1 MPTGFECYNDNGR
14 VQVNSE
20 SFLYSY
26 VKKGTHSCATNAQT
40 GFTTIRSRLDITDFA
55 TAGVV
60 AFRPQT
66 TGLGVFVYQVENVG
80 STRRFYIM
88 SQGTTSLNIDWW
100 YFDNIITTP
109 TGQKA
114 GVQVFNQSGQATFS
128 SFSRPMLVN
137 NVIEGTV
144 TKPADGSSNA
154 ISVGAG
160 QLSWDN
166 TYEILIPGESGKT
179 LACIQGAPSGFE
191 SWDLV
196 PRTGQY
202 FASSHWDCITA
213 TSNGGIRYGGRVMD
227 ADSIASTFQNPFFLG
242 QNRNALVVN
251 VAGL

>member
-14 VQVNSE
+14 VQANSE

-66 TGLGVFVYQVENVG
+66 TGLGVFVYQVINVG
-80 STRRFYIM
+80 TTRQFYIM

-100 YFDNIITTP
+100 YFDNIIPTP

-114 GVQVFNQSGQATFS
+114 GVQVFNSSGQVTFS
-128 SFSRPMLVN
+128 SFSKPMLVN

-144 TKPADGSSNA
+144 TLPTSDIGR
-154 ISVGAG
+154 GLG
-160 QLSWDN
+160 QIAYDN
-166 TYEILIPGESGKT
+166 TYAITIPGESGKV
-179 LACIQGAPSGFE
+179 LAGIQGAFSGFE
-191 SWDLV
+191 SWDIDS
-196 PRTGQY
+196 RFGTY
-202 FASSHWDCITA
+202 YASSHWDCIT
-213 TSNGGIRYGGRVMD
+213 SLSDGGIRYGGRVMD
-227 ADSIASTFQNPFFLG
+227 DDSSPSSYQPPFFLG